1 MLAEEQAGFRPGRST
16 LEQIFNSRVI
26 IEKHL
31 QHQCDLFNNFIDF
44 KKSCD
49 RVWPIG
55 LWQALRSLS
64 IYGLVQ
70 AIQALRENS
79 SSSVLLNSQLEEFFK
94 TTVGVY
100 QGCLLSPILC
110 KLFLEKITQETLS
123 DHHTSISSG
132 VRPICN
138 LRFANNI
145 NFMGGSNGEL
155 QDLTNRLVDRAKA
168 YGM

>member
-1 MLAEEQAGFRPGRST
+1 MFLFILNRLKAKVEELLAEEQAGFRPGRST

-94 TTVGVY
+94 TTT
-100 QGCLLSPILC
+100 LL
-110 KLFLEKITQETLS
+110 KLS
-123 DHHTSISSG
+123 YS
-132 VRPICN
+132 
-138 LRFANNI
+138 A
-145 NFMGGSNGEL
+145 
-155 QDLTNRLVDRAKA
+155 
-168 YGM
+168 